1 MGGVAVGEHR
11 APVHRPQQLEVVLA
25 LVGVGHFVTLPEDG
39 AEEVTVLLHQV
50 IAAAGVLGEA
60 LGVVWLIAGGDVVAG
75 GEVGGVQEAAGEAG
89 AVIAP
94 QVAMVQ
100 VTAQL
105 LADAGSLT
113 GYGQGHDDLGRV
125 GLAPGH
131 RQEGALGPG
140 QGQERQEVEEIQEH
154 GHWSPGAE
162 HELQLQRAQAV
173 MLGLLLSLLT
183 WGIDVC
189 TIYVHTT
196 HIHISGIS
204 FWSLMMFGVSIS

>member
-1 MGGVAVGEHR
+1 MPGPGVEDGAGAGGVAVGEHR
-11 APVHRPQQLEVVLA
+11 APVHRPQQLQVVLA

-60 LGVVWLIAGGDVVAG
+60 LGVVWLVSRGDVVAG

-89 AVIAP
+89 AVVAP

-105 LADAGSLT
+105 LADAGGLASVA

-125 GLAPGH
+125 GLAAGH
-131 RQEGALGPG
+131 REEGALGPG
-140 QGQERQEVEEIQEH
+140 QGQEWQEVEEIQEH

-162 HELQLQRAQAV
+162 H
-173 MLGLLLSLLT
+173 GL
-183 WGIDVC
+183 
-189 TIYVHTT
+189 
-196 HIHISGIS
+196 
-204 FWSLMMFGVSIS
+204 